1 MGCAHTFIQYWWA
14 SSSGHLLA
22 AYLRKI
28 GSMCT
33 SEAITFVISLS
44 YRQFL
49 LWPTPDQGLG
59 HPRHTPALDFLL
71 LPSLPPSPPVPL
83 TRPWSPSLS
92 VLSGLPGWGPW
103 CGCLYP
109 LLALTPLC
117 SYFVGVVTRGLPAGG
132 WSWLSPLLAAGWVS
146 TTLSLCLFI
155 YKMRWIRPM
164 S

>member
-1 MGCAHTFIQYWWA
+1 MRA
-14 SSSGHLLA
+14 
-22 AYLRKI
+22 
-28 GSMCT
+28 

-117 SYFVGVVTRGLPAGG
+117 SYLVGVVTRGLPAGG
-132 WSWLSPLLAAGWVS
+132 WSWLSPLLAALCGCGILVPQPGIKPSHPLLEGQRTNHW
-146 TTLSLCLFI
+146 TT
-155 YKMRWIRPM
+155 R
-164 S
+164 